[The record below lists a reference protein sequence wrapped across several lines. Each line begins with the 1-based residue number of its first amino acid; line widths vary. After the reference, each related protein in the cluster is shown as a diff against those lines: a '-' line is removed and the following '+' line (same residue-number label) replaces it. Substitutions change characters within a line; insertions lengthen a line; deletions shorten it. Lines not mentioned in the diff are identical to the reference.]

1 MIEGTWIPISAELG
15 NQPFPERLFA
25 AMKLILT
32 ENSYTSIVGSVID
45 KGTLTLHAGGT
56 PGTMDI
62 HGTEG
67 PNKGRTIHAI
77 FALEGETLKVC
88 YDLGGKN
95 RPQEFRTEPRTQQ
108 FFVSYRRD
116 NA

>member
-15 NQPFPERLFA
+15 NQPFPERLFT
-25 AMKLILT
+25 AMRLILT
-32 ENSYTSIVGSVID
+32 ENSYTAIVGSVID
-45 KGTLTLHAGGT
+45 KGTLTLHEGGT
-56 PGTMDI
+56 LGTMDI

-88 YDLGGKN
+88 YDLAGKN

-108 FFVSYRRD
+108 FLVSYRRD